1 MTVPTDDEQAL
12 LEIGDLT
19 VTFSTDRGPVEAV
32 RGADLTVRR
41 GETVAVVGESGSG
54 KSTLASA
61 INGLLAANGRVTS
74 GTITFDGT
82 DLLTLP
88 ERRMNA
94 VRGRRI
100 GLVPQD
106 PMSNLNPLVP
116 VGRQISEIFRIHG
129 VATGRAARDRAIQL
143 LDSVGIPDPHHR
155 YRQYPHEF
163 SGGMRQR
170 VLIAMGLACRP
181 QLLIADEPTS
191 ALDVTVQKIVLD
203 LLDDLT
209 SSMGTAVLLVTH
221 DLALAAERADRV
233 VVMHRGAVVESGP
246 ASTVLDNPRNDYTR
260 RLLRAA
266 PSLATGSLVGGQ
278 PPADEHDEASRPA
291 IEAVGLRKEYPVRRG
306 AFGRRSRFVAVDD
319 VSFSVPRGRTVGIVG
334 ESGSGK
340 STTAKM
346 LLMLE
351 PSTSGHIVFD
361 DRTVTR
367 LTGRDLFAF
376 RRRVQPVFQNPYAAL
391 DPRYVVGDTVREPLE
406 VHRIG
411 TREEQDARV
420 AELLAQ
426 VALDPAL
433 ADRYPHELSGGQRQR
448 VAIARALALDPEVVI
463 LDEPVSALDVLVQA
477 QILDLLVELQRRL
490 GLSYVFIS
498 HDLAVVRILCHHV
511 HVMRGGRIVESG
523 SPATLFRDPQHEY
536 TRELLAAIPTAATDT
551 EEVAAPSA

>member
-1 MTVPTDDEQAL
+1 MTATPDDDRPL
-12 LEIGDLT
+12 LAIAGLT
-19 VTFSTDRGPVEAV
+19 VAFTTDRGPVEAV
-32 RGADLTVRR
+32 RGADLAVRR
-41 GETVAVVGESGSG
+41 GETVAIVGESGSG

-61 INGLLAANGRVTS
+61 INGLLAANGHVTAGS
-74 GTITFDGT
+74 IDFDGT
-82 DLLTLP
+82 DLLALP

-106 PMSNLNPLVP
+106 PMSNLNPLLP
-116 VGRQISEIFRIHG
+116 VGKQISEIFRIHG
-129 VATGRAARDRAIQL
+129 VAGGRAARDRAVEL
-143 LDSVGIPDPHHR
+143 LDAVGIPDPRQR

-203 LLDDLT
+203 LLDELT
-209 SSMGTAVLLVTH
+209 TSMGTAVLLVTH

-246 ASTVLDNPRNDYTR
+246 TAEVLNDPRNDYTR
-260 RLLRAA
+260 RLLDAA
-266 PSLATGSLVGGQ
+266 PGMATESLVGAETLTDAA
-278 PPADEHDEASRPA
+278 PV
-291 IEAVGLRKEYPVRRG
+291 IEVTGLRKEYAVRNG
-306 AFGRRSRFVAVDD
+306 AFGRRSRFAAVDD

-351 PSTSGHIVFD
+351 PSTSGDIVFD
-361 DRTVTR
+361 DREVTG
-367 LTGRDLFAF
+367 LAGRDLFAF

-391 DPRYVVGDTVREPLE
+391 DPRYTVGDTVREPLE

-411 TREEQDARV
+411 TRAEQDARV
-420 AELLAQ
+420 SELLTQ
-426 VALDPAL
+426 VALDPDL

-463 LDEPVSALDVLVQA
+463 LDEAVSALDVLVQA

-511 HVMRGGRIVESG
+511 HVMKAGRIVESG
-523 SPATLFRDPQHEY
+523 SPDALFRDPQHEY
-536 TRELLAAIPTAATDT
+536 TKELLAAIPVGTPTGQGAGPKLLT
-551 EEVAAPSA
+551 